1 MDDNEPFVARVKR
14 GALSGEIIMSI
25 IVTMFFLSVP
35 LGIYGE
41 TPRMAAWIFGI
52 CAVLPVLYGLVVISL
67 ALRGDDTAI
76 VIDNDAIRP
85 GLFNANHIP
94 LSSIASARIVT
105 RTSKNN
111 SWHALLLDSKEA
123 NDPRFVPRAT
133 IRFLNTF
140 GVFRGVDKES
150 WSLSWL
156 DRGPGEILE
165 AIETRLTRLKG
176 P

>member
-1 MDDNEPFVARVKR
+1 MDDGEPFVVRVKR
-14 GALSGEIIMSI
+14 GALTGEIIMSI

-41 TPRMAAWIFGI
+41 TPRMAAWVFGI

-85 GLFNANHIP
+85 GLFNANPIP
-94 LSSIASARIVT
+94 LSSIAGARIVT
-105 RTSKNN
+105 RTSKSN
-111 SWHALLLDSKEA
+111 SWHALVLNSKEA
-123 NDPRFVPRAT
+123 DDPRFVPKAA

-140 GVFRGVDKES
+140 GVFTGAQKES

-156 DRGPGEILE
+156 DRGPDEILE
-165 AIETRLTRLKG
+165 AIETRLAHLKG